1 MAAMGSWSAYGND
14 SSYNKKAEKYKV
26 DLAPLLERF
35 SKAGQKQD
43 PALYE
48 IRFVKGREHIH
59 SRSEVYCD
67 GQRTFLLL
75 KKKDPN
81 DELRKWWK
89 AIIACISFNVYKE
102 KRAVRIVQI
111 QGVRGRRK
119 DLKLLRW
126 ERLLVQLMVDWAKTK
141 KLVRVEIQRAQDNK
155 WQRQGAVSLESL
167 KLRYNVTAERSGFK
181 YDPKKK
187 VYKLIFAKRSG

>member
-1 MAAMGSWSAYGND
+1 L
-14 SSYNKKAEKYKV
+14 KK
-26 DLAPLLERF
+26 F

-48 IRFVKGREHIH
+48 IRSVEGREHVH
-59 SRSEVYCD
+59 DRSEVYCD
-67 GQRTFLLL
+67 GQQTFLLL

-126 ERLLVQLMVDWAKTK
+126 ERLLVQLVVDWAKAK
-141 KLVRVEIQRAQDNK
+141 KLVRVEIQRAQDNR
-155 WQRQGAVSLESL
+155 WQKQGAVSLEAL

-181 YDPKKK
+181 YDSKKK
-187 VYKLIFAKRSG
+187 VYKLIVCPKKTPS